1 MNIYKTNCAP
11 VRHASPVDR
20 LASELFGRDISH
32 FFGSDDHFTR
42 SARVNIVERKD
53 DFQVQVLAPGFSKE
67 DLKLNI
73 EGDVLTITGEH
84 KAENLNEGERIT
96 RREFS
101 TASFKRSFTLPKTVK
116 ADAVSATYEAGVLAV
131 SIPKAEEAK
140 PQTRTI
146 EIR

>member
-1 MNIYKTNCAP
+1 MYKNNCAP
-11 VRHASPVDR
+11 VRYASPVDR

-53 DFQVQVLAPGFSKE
+53 DFQVQVLAPGFTKE

-73 EGDVLTITGEH
+73 EGDNLTITGEH
-84 KAENLNEGERIT
+84 KASDLAEGDRYT

-101 TASFKRSFTLPKTVK
+101 AASFKRSFTLPKTVK
-116 ADAVSATYEAGVLAV
+116 ADAVSATYEAGVLTV
-131 SIPKAEEAK
+131 SIPKSEESK
-140 PQTRTI
+140 PVARMV